1 MNLYY
6 VVNARMR
13 SGKAYAIQI
22 GHMQKAFSAHAK
34 VHLLTPSG
42 FGVPDWY
49 ARGRVGFFVSSL
61 LFMLI
66 TASHLLFKRL
76 SGERFVVY
84 MPDMD
89 TFSGTLL
96 PYIAPTFA
104 EMHSPKKPTLFMKL
118 FFSRVRGVVAT
129 TAQTKESLVKN
140 FGIPEQKFL
149 VEPNGVDEKL
159 FTGAV
164 SKAEARKKLGLPD
177 EPFALYV
184 GRFYAWKGLGVL
196 ADAAADSPLPIQL
209 VGGTNEEFELVS
221 GKSGKGL
228 RFAGVRPAEEVPLW
242 LAAADVLLVLGTAK
256 NEDSYRYTSPMKIF
270 EYLAAGRPVVA
281 SRTPAV
287 SGILD
292 ERSAF
297 WYEPDDAGSLARA
310 IGEAVASENATAK
323 IEAGRALAAKH
334 TWSKR
339 AEHILAF
346 MDATGSLDS

>member
-6 VVNARMR
+6 VVNARMP
-13 SGKAYAIQI
+13 SDKAYAIQI
-22 GHMQKAFSAHAK
+22 GYMQKAFSTHAK
-34 VHLLTPSG
+34 VSLLAPSG

-49 ARGRVGFFVSSL
+49 ASGRAGFFLSSL
-61 LFMLI
+61 FFMI
-66 TASHLLFKRL
+66 VTAGYLLFKRL

-96 PYIAPTFA
+96 PYVAPTFA
-104 EMHSPKKPTLFMKL
+104 EMHSPKKQSLLMKL

-129 TAQTKESLVKN
+129 TAQTKESLVKT
-140 FGIPEQKFL
+140 FGVPEQKFL
-149 VEPNGVDEKL
+149 IEPNGVDEKL
-159 FTGAV
+159 FTNTV
-164 SKAEARKKLGLPD
+164 SKTEARQKLGLPD

-184 GRFYAWKGLGVL
+184 GRFYAWKGLGIL
-196 ADAAADSPLPIQL
+196 ADAAVDSQLPIQL
-209 VGGTNEEFELVS
+209 VGGTEDEFTLAS

-228 RFAGVRPAEEVPLW
+228 RFAGMRGAGEVPLW

-256 NEDSYRYTSPMKIF
+256 NENSYRYTSPMKIF
-270 EYLAAGRPVVA
+270 EYLAAERPVVA

-292 ERSAF
+292 AHAAF
-297 WYEPDDAGSLARA
+297 WYEPDNATSLARA
-310 IGEAVASENATAK
+310 ISEAHTSPQTLGK
-323 IEAGRALAAKH
+323 IQAGRALATQH

-339 AEHILAF
+339 AERILAF
-346 MDATGSLDS
+346 ISATGSLSS